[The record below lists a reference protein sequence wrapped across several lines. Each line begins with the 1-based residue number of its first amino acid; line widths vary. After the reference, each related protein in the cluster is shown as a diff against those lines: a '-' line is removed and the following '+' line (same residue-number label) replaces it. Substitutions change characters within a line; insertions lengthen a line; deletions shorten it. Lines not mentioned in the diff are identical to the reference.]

1 MRSASSPSSRYTS
14 PELVPGICQSQAGE
28 AQGLD
33 RKIHLYDA
41 FGSRESDT
49 VAPGMELVTF
59 GYGG

>member
-1 MRSASSPSSRYTS
+1 M
-14 PELVPGICQSQAGE
+14 PGICQSQAGE